1 MLSQPREQGFGDFST
16 PLKLIMEDA
25 VGELLKETE
34 DGFVNG
40 QDDFWR
46 WVDYN
51 LNEYNA
57 DSAPPN
63 MAMMAKMKSQQQ
75 LNMLKQMH

>member
-1 MLSQPREQGFGDFST
+1 
-16 PLKLIMEDA
+16 MEDA

-40 QDDFWR
+40 QEDFWR

-57 DSAPPN
+57 ASAPPN